1 MEKIITKNFDVPQMH
16 RLEVAKEHGAYST
29 LPRLFGMRPRQVVEE
44 IKSSGL
50 RGRGGAGF
58 PTGDKWS
65 FVPRDADGPV
75 YLVVNADES
84 EPGTFKDRTIL
95 ECDPHLLIEGII
107 IAAYA
112 IGANTVFAYFRGEYV
127 KQWKRFLAAVDEARE
142 AGLIGENIGGSS
154 FHCQVVPHRGAGA
167 YICGEETALLNS
179 IEGLRGSPRIR
190 PPFPASE
197 GLFGKP
203 TVVNNV
209 ETLASLPFVVREGAK
224 VYRGIGA
231 DASPGT
237 KLISVCG
244 HVERPGVY
252 EIEMGMPLATFL
264 ADCAGGT
271 LMGRRLKAVIP
282 GGVSVPVLTSKEA
295 LGARL
300 DFESLAARGSQ
311 LGCGGM
317 IVMDDSACMVRVLA
331 DIARFFAHESCGR
344 CSPCRE
350 GSGWVRNIVQNIEN
364 GRGKEGDPDL
374 LLDITGGMSG
384 RTICAL
390 ADGLAAA
397 TSSFVTKFRNE
408 FESHIRQGS
417 CPFET

>member
-1 MEKIITKNFDVPQMH
+1 MEKIITKNFDIPQMH
-16 RLEVAKEHGAYST
+16 RLHVAKKHGAYST
-29 LPRLFGMRPRQVVEE
+29 LPRLFDLEPVRVVEE
-44 IKSSGL
+44 VKSAGL

-65 FVPRDADGPV
+65 FVPSGQDPV

-84 EPGTFKDRTIL
+84 EPGAFKDRAIL

-127 KQWKRFLAAVDEARE
+127 KQWRSFLAAVDEARE
-142 AGLIGENIGGSS
+142 AGLIGENVGGSS
-154 FHCQVVPHRGAGA
+154 FCCQLVPHRGAGA
-167 YICGEETALLNS
+167 YVCGEETALLNS
-179 IEGLRGSPRIR
+179 IEGRRGSPRIR
-190 PPFPASE
+190 PPFPPSV
-197 GLFGKP
+197 GLFGRP
-203 TVVNNV
+203 TAINNV
-209 ETLASLPFVVREGAK
+209 ETLASLPFIVREGAQTFK
-224 VYRGIGA
+224 RVGTE
-231 DASPGT
+231 ASPGT

-252 EIEMGMPLATFL
+252 EVEMGMPLARFL

-282 GGVSVPVLTSKEA
+282 GGVSVPVLTAREA

-300 DFESLAARGSQ
+300 DFESLSQCGTQ
-311 LGCGGM
+311 LGCGGL

-344 CSPCRE
+344 CAPCRE
-350 GSGWVRNIVQNIEN
+350 GSGWVRNIVGRIEN
-364 GRGKEGDPDL
+364 GRGRDGDTAL
-374 LLDITGGMSG
+374 LLDIAGGMAG

-397 TSSFVTKFRNE
+397 TGSFVTKFTDE
-408 FESHIRQGS
+408 FEQHIEQGA
-417 CPFET
+417 CPFGV